1 MSQSIYEELTS
12 KLVQI
17 SLLRSCGSVL
27 EWDEQTM
34 MPQNGAEHRA
44 NQSSLLAGMVHERST
59 DPRVGDLLNELEQS
73 GEFSEERPESAN
85 IREARRQFD
94 RATKLPRNLVEE
106 ISRVSTLAQHAWVE
120 ARKQSDFSHFQPWLE
135 KTVSLK
141 REEATAIGFA
151 DGGVPY
157 DALLDEY
164 EPGMS
169 TAEVSAVF
177 TPLRAGLVEL
187 SEAIRGSGREPD
199 ASIITRLYPIDAQR
213 RFSRFA
219 AEKIGFDFNSGRID
233 EAPHPF
239 CSGFGPGDCRLTTR
253 YDERHFSGAFFGTL
267 HEAGHGM
274 YEQGLDSS
282 HFGTALG
289 VSCSLGI
296 HESQSRMWE
305 NFVGRSRAFWDHF
318 YPSAQLEFPEALG
331 ETSVDDFHRAV
342 NDVRSSLIRV
352 EADEVTYNLHIMIRF
367 ELEQAL
373 VTGELTVADVPDR
386 WNQAYRDYLG
396 IDPPN
401 DAEGCLQD
409 IHWSGGMLGYFP
421 TYALGNMYAAQLF
434 NAARRDLGDLDAMFA
449 RGDFGPLK
457 GWLNEN
463 VHRRGM
469 QYSAGR
475 LVEVVTGE
483 QLSPEPLLAHL
494 KSRFEPLYGLA

>member
-1 MSQSIYEELTS
+1 MSQSQYEELTRQ
-12 KLVQI
+12 LVQI
-17 SLLRSCGSVL
+17 SLLGSCGSVL
-27 EWDEQTM
+27 GWDEQTM
-34 MPQNGAEHRA
+34 MPPKGAEHRA

-59 DPRVGDLLNELEQS
+59 DSRLGELLNDLEQS
-73 GEFSEERPESAN
+73 GEYADERPESAN
-85 IREARRQFD
+85 VRDARRRFD
-94 RATKLPRNLVEE
+94 RATKLPRKLVEE
-106 ISRVSTLAQHAWVE
+106 MSRVSTLAQHAWVE
-120 ARKQSDFSHFQPWLE
+120 ARKKSDFSHFQPWLE
-135 KTVSLK
+135 KTVALK
-141 REEATAIGFA
+141 REEAAAIGFA

-177 TPLRAGLVEL
+177 TPLREGLVEL
-187 SEAIRGSGREPD
+187 GAAIRNSGIEPD
-199 ASIITRLYPIDAQR
+199 ASIITRRYPIDAQR

-219 AEKIGFDFNSGRID
+219 AEKIGFDFEAGRID

-253 YDERHFSGAFFGTL
+253 YDEHHFSGAFFGTL

-274 YEQGLDSS
+274 YEQGLDNSYY
-282 HFGTALG
+282 GTAMG
-289 VSCSLGI
+289 HSCSLGI

-305 NFVGRSRAFWDHF
+305 NFVGRGRAFWEHF
-318 YPSAQLEFPEALG
+318 YPSAQQEFPEALG
-331 ETSVDDFHRAV
+331 ETSADEFHRAV

-373 VTGELTVADVPDR
+373 VTGDLSVTDVPAA

-396 IDPPN
+396 IEPPTAA
-401 DAEGCLQD
+401 DGCLQD

-449 RGDFGPLK
+449 RGEFSPLK
-457 GWLNEN
+457 DWLNKN
-463 VHRRGM
+463 VHQRGM

-475 LVEVVTGE
+475 LVEIVTGE
-483 QLSPEPLLAHL
+483 QLSHEPLLAHL